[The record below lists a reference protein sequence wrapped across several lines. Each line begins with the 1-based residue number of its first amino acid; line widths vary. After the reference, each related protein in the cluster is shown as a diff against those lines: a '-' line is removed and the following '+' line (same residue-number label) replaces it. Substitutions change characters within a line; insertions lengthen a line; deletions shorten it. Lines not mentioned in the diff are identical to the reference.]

1 MKFFDKSAV
10 MAIATGAIVFS
21 ACSHETDYYNPD
33 LNPNK
38 AQYEKNWKNTFGDI
52 NPEQDWNVAAK
63 VTASVSLDGMQDA
76 ANIMVYTGLP
86 GGLNSRLV
94 AAYPAQTRTF
104 SFDYEESAKD
114 AYVLIT
120 DRNDRILLGNY
131 FSIDNGEINIALNTR
146 GTRAEDGCGTSLGE
160 TIKTN
165 NVFRD
170 EKGYWPADLY
180 ESLYNPA
187 IKYNDVFD
195 LYKLNNVATKTGS
208 SWKISDIVD
217 IVGKGG
223 VFAEQQYNE
232 KGECNLIKW
241 EEDLKPSEGAEYVME
256 EDGPMEITFMY
267 GGTIKFN
274 KLGYICY
281 KDGATKDEILK
292 SPRYLLMDDARPQ
305 HNVTIDGTSMGE
317 QDGMKLPGLVESYE
331 KYDGADATLTGT
343 TYKLA
348 YFDENGNSSFTFPAG
363 THIVFFEIIGNNG
376 SWWNE
381 DQYCF
386 NIRYSLPWMNRDF
399 YYKRNENHPS
409 WKEYDAAQT
418 FVTYRW
424 NGQTVLGMEDEGGDD
439 DMNDILF
446 FVNGKFK
453 SHDIPDIGN
462 DPAPQEWILA
472 CEDLGS
478 TDDFDFNDVV
488 FRVSHIAGKTEA
500 EVTVLDAGGI
510 LPATIFRGD
519 TEIGEAHEM
528 LGVATNVM
536 TTDEKN
542 TTVSEPKKI
551 SVPADFSMT
560 ENMGGFKI
568 YVANNETSVVSVN
581 APGKGEVPQIIC
593 VPGTWKWPK
602 ERVSIS
608 DAYPDFGTW
617 GANWQDNTWYNNI
630 SDEKNVISK

>member
-1 MKFFDKSAV
+1 MKFFDRSAV

-131 FSIDNGEINIALNTR
+131 FSIDNGKINIALNTR

-160 TIKTN
+160 IIKTDN
-165 NVFRD
+165 LFKDDN
-170 EKGYWPADLY
+170 GYWPADLY
-180 ESLYNPA
+180 LNQYNNH
-187 IKYNDVFD
+187 INYNKVFD
-195 LYKLNNVATKTGS
+195 LYKLNNVATQTGS

-223 VFAEQQYNE
+223 VFNEGPDE
-232 KGECNLIKW
+232 KGECNLGKW

-256 EDGPMEITFMY
+256 EDGPLEITFMY
-267 GGTIKFN
+267 GGTEKFN
-274 KLGYICY
+274 KFGYICY
-281 KDGATKDEILK
+281 KDGATMDEILRA
-292 SPRYLLMDDARPQ
+292 PRYLLMDDARPQ

-317 QDGMKLPGLVESYE
+317 YGGMKLPHLVSAYES
-331 KYDGADATLTGT
+331 KYNGVAVDATLTGT

-363 THIVFFEIIGNNG
+363 THVVFFEVIGGNGWWDENNLY
-376 SWWNE
+376 SS
-381 DQYCF
+381 
-386 NIRYSLPWMNRDF
+386 IRYSLPWMNKYF
-399 YYKRNENHPS
+399 YHKRMKNHPND
-409 WKEYDAAQT
+409 KEDDAAQT

-424 NGQTVLGMEDEGGDD
+424 NGQTVLGMEDSNDD

-488 FRVSHIAGKTEA
+488 FKVAHVSGQTEA
-500 EVTVLDAGGI
+500 EVTVLETGGI
-510 LPATIFRGD
+510 MPATIFCGD
-519 TEIGEAHEM
+519 KEIGEAHSL
-528 LGVATNVM
+528 LGVATDVM
-536 TTDEKN
+536 TTKSP
-542 TTVSEPKKI
+542 TAASAPVKI
-551 SVPADFSMT
+551 EVPADFTMT

-568 YVANNETSVVSVN
+568 YVAGDETSVVSVN

-608 DAYPDFGTW
+608 AAYPNFGEW
-617 GANWQDNTWYNNI
+617 GTNWQDNTWYNTCN
-630 SDEKNVISK
+630 ENNVIIK